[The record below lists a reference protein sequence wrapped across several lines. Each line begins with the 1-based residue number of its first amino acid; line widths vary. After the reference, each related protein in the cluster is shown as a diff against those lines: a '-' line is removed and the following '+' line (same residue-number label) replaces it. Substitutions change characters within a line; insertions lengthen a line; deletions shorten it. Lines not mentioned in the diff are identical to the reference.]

1 MTTTHHADPE
11 ARTSFRAPGWV
22 RPKTVFL
29 AALLVVLVFY
39 TEMAFELDWRT
50 TAGRIGPGFFP
61 RIVGV
66 TSLLITAW
74 SLVAAIRDPDAE
86 DEVVAMEDEVGD
98 ADFGKHPKLLTIM
111 VLAMV
116 AFTATLVSLGAIVS
130 TAVFLHPDAHPAQP
144 RPHRAQRVHRR
155 RTAARHV
162 PAVPVAA
169 ERRVARGHPAAL
181 LTTGT

>member
-1 MTTTHHADPE
+1 MTTTHHTDPE

-29 AALLVVLVFY
+29 AVLLVVLVFY

-61 RIVGV
+61 RIVGAA
-66 TSLLITAW
+66 SLLITAW
-74 SLVAAIRDPDAE
+74 SLVAAIRDPEAE
-86 DEVVAMEDEVGD
+86 DEVVALEDEVGD

-111 VLAMV
+111 VVAMV

-130 TAVFLHPDAHPAQP
+130 TAAFLILMLTLLNRGRTVLNVCIAVALPLGMYLLFQSLLNAGLPEGILP
-144 RPHRAQRVHRR
+144 RF
-155 RTAARHV
+155 
-162 PAVPVAA
+162 
-169 ERRVARGHPAAL
+169 
-181 LTTGT
+181 

>member
-130 TAVFLHPDAHPAQP
+130 TAVFLILMLTLLNRGRTVLNVCIAVALPLGMYLLFQSLLNAGLPEGILP
-144 RPHRAQRVHRR
+144 RF
-155 RTAARHV
+155 
-162 PAVPVAA
+162 
-169 ERRVARGHPAAL
+169 
-181 LTTGT
+181 

>member
-1 MTTTHHADPE
+1 VTTTHHADPE

-130 TAVFLHPDAHPAQP
+130 TAVFLILMLTLLNRGRTVLNVCIAVALPLGMYLLFQSLLNAGLPEGILP
-144 RPHRAQRVHRR
+144 RF
-155 RTAARHV
+155 
-162 PAVPVAA
+162 
-169 ERRVARGHPAAL
+169 
-181 LTTGT
+181 